1 MFEKDGRPV
10 IFGEVLFDV
19 FEDGGTVLGGAA
31 FNVAW
36 HLQGFG
42 LRPLLISRIGQ
53 DKQGELALMCM
64 RQWDMDTRAVQIDP
78 TYPTGRVDIAMQDG
92 KPRYQIPLEQ
102 AYDKI
107 SRAMVNDLVSDL
119 PCSLLYC
126 GSLAQRDAVSRQTL
140 QSLIR
145 GQRLPVFVDINRRAP
160 WLDEGSLGETLNAA
174 SYLKMN
180 EAELASQTGERISN
194 ESTLHQA
201 AARLCQQYQIEHVII
216 TRGDKGAC
224 HISAKGMQ
232 TASAQPTQRY
242 IDNIGA
248 DDAFTAVTIL
258 GQIRQWPISET
269 LLRANRF
276 AARLCEQRGSLLAEP
291 SVYADLLRQWA

>member
-1 MFEKDGRPV
+1 MFEKDGRPI

-19 FEDGGTVLGGAA
+19 FADGSSVLGGAA

-53 DKQGELALMCM
+53 DKQGELAMMRL

-78 TYPTGRVDIAMQDG
+78 TYPTGRVDIVMQDG
-92 KPRYQIPLEQ
+92 KPRYQMPLEQ

-126 GSLAQRDAVSRQTL
+126 GSLAQRDAVSRQAL
-140 QSLIR
+140 HSLIR
-145 GQRLPVFVDINRRAP
+145 EQGLPVFVDINRCAP
-160 WLDEGSLGETLNAA
+160 WLYEGNLGEILNAA

-180 EAELASQTGERISN
+180 EAELANQTGERISD
-194 ESTLHQA
+194 ESTLYQA
-201 AARLCQQYQIEHVII
+201 AAWLCQQYQIEHVII

-224 HISAKGMQ
+224 YISAEGMQ
-232 TASAQPTQRY
+232 MAPAQPTQSY

-248 DDAFTAVTIL
+248 GDAFTAVTIL

-269 LLRANRF
+269 LLRANQF
-276 AARLCEQRGSLLAEP
+276 AAKLCEQRGALLAEP
-291 SVYADLLRQWA
+291 SMYARLLRQWA